1 VGITGITKQKGIRME
16 DIEKLREEAD
26 GLGITYQKSIGAEK
40 LQAKI
45 DAHYAELD
53 SDGANKAE
61 VKVVEE
67 PAAETEVEDPK
78 IAALKVIK
86 EQERQNKEAIIVKVT
101 MVDKRESSHA
111 TSAYF
116 STGNI
121 ALRVPLD
128 EWVEMPRILVNQ
140 AEEARAVVH
149 HEKNGVMTPK
159 LQKKY
164 VVEYK
169 K

>member
-1 VGITGITKQKGIRME
+1 MYKINNLKTQKGIRME
-16 DIEKLREEAD
+16 DIEKLKEEAD
-26 GLGITYQKSIGAEK
+26 GLGITYQKNIGAEK

-45 DAHYAELD
+45 DAHYDELD

-67 PAAETEVEDPK
+67 TAEAVVEDPRL
-78 IAALKVIK
+78 AALKVIK
-86 EQERQNKEAIIVKVT
+86 EQERKNKEAIVVKVT

-116 STGNI
+116 STGDI

-149 HEKNGVMTPK
+149 HEKDGVMTPK

-169 K
+169 Q

>member
-1 VGITGITKQKGIRME
+1 ME
-16 DIEKLREEAD
+16 DIEKLKEEAD
-26 GLGITYQKSIGAEK
+26 GLGITYQKNIGAEK

-45 DAHYAELD
+45 DAHYNELD
-53 SDGANKAE
+53 SDGADKAE

-67 PAAETEVEDPK
+67 NTAEVVVEDPRL
-78 IAALKVIK
+78 AAPI
-86 EQERQNKEAIIVKVT
+86 
-101 MVDKRESSHA
+101 S

-116 STGNI
+116 STGDI

-128 EWVEMPRILVNQ
+128 EWVEIPRILVNM

-149 HEKNGVMTPK
+149 YEKDGVMTPK

-169 K
+169 